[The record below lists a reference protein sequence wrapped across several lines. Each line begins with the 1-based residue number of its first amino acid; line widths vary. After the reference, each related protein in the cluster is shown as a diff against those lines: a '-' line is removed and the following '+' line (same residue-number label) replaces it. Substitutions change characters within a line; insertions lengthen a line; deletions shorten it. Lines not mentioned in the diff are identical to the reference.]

1 MTISDSALFNV
12 DINNYNGPLDVLLDL
27 AKAQKVDLEEIS
39 ITKLADQFHDYITKE
54 KDLNLEIAS
63 EYLLMATW
71 LAYLK
76 SKLLLPGTPEE
87 EFKVQEVAEKLK
99 LQLKKLELIRLLSDQ
114 MLKRKR
120 LGKEI
125 RTRGMRSGINPIY
138 NSEYKVN
145 LFELLKT
152 YSSVIMTRDF
162 QKMNIPK
169 LPVFTTEEGIKT
181 IKEFFGKI
189 IDWKKLDDFIPPNFK
204 NNSKNKRTGKAGIF
218 SGSLEL
224 VKEGNLKI
232 KQANLFD
239 DIYIR
244 ETND

>member
-1 MTISDSALFNV
+1 MLDNDSKLFKV
-12 DINNYNGPLDVLLDL
+12 DIENFKGPLEILLDL
-27 AKAQKVDLEEIS
+27 AKAQKVKLEDIS
-39 ITKLADQFHDYITKE
+39 ITKLADQFHDYILNE
-54 KDLNLEIAS
+54 KKLNLEIAS

-87 EFKVQEVAEKLK
+87 EFKLQEVAEKLK
-99 LQLKKLELIRLLSDQ
+99 LQLKKLELIRLLSEQ

-120 LGKEI
+120 LGREI
-125 RTRGMRSGINPIY
+125 RTRGMRAGIRPIY
-138 NSEYKVN
+138 NSEYKLN

-152 YSSVIMTRDF
+152 YSSIIMTKDF

-181 IKEFFGKI
+181 IKEFFGKLV
-189 IDWKKLDDFIPPNFK
+189 DWKKLDDLIPKNFK
-204 NNSKNKRTGKAGIF
+204 NNSKYKKTGKAGIF
-218 SGSLEL
+218 AGSLEL

-232 KQANLFD
+232 KQKDLFD

-244 ETND
+244 ENK

>member
-1 MTISDSALFNV
+1 MVEKNSGLFEV
-12 DINNYNGPLDVLLDL
+12 DIENYNGPLDILLDL
-27 AKAQKVDLEEIS
+27 AKAQKVNLEEIS
-39 ITKLADQFHDYITKE
+39 ITKLADQFHDFITNK
-54 KDLNLEIAS
+54 KNLNLEIAS

-87 EFKVQEVAEKLK
+87 EFKVHEVAEKLK
-99 LQLKKLELIRLLSDQ
+99 LQLKKLELIRLLSEQ

-120 LGKEI
+120 LGREI
-125 RTRGMRSGINPIY
+125 RTRGIKAGIRPIY

-152 YSSVIMTRDF
+152 YSTIIMTKDF
-162 QKMNIPK
+162 QRMNIPK

-181 IKEFFGKI
+181 IQGFFGKLT
-189 IDWKKLDDFIPPNFK
+189 DWKKLEDLIPKNFK
-204 NNSKNKRTGKAGIF
+204 SGSKFKRTGKAGIF
-218 SGSLEL
+218 AGSLEL
-224 VKEGNLKI
+224 VKEGNLKM
-232 KQANLFD
+232 KQDDLFTD
-239 DIYIR
+239 VYIR